1 VWRDARGSET
11 GNESDPELTIGWI
24 AAAESEP
31 AGWLARPTESAL
43 GAAPGGWLVLLDME
57 VNVKSAPG
65 LAPGTV
71 GAGCMIFCVYNN
83 SRDHNFEGI
92 KLVLVQISSYGKDE
106 LDHGSMPNFHANL
119 ALRMRLATVRRR
131 TSVAPVV
138 GVVVAP
144 TRARV
149 GCTTTWTTVASTV
162 LLEVLLSRASLLRWL
177 NFDT

>member
-1 VWRDARGSET
+1 
-11 GNESDPELTIGWI
+11 
-24 AAAESEP
+24 
-31 AGWLARPTESAL
+31 
-43 GAAPGGWLVLLDME
+43 
-57 VNVKSAPG
+57 
-65 LAPGTV
+65 
-71 GAGCMIFCVYNN
+71 
-83 SRDHNFEGI
+83 
-92 KLVLVQISSYGKDE
+92 
-106 LDHGSMPNFHANL
+106 MPNFHANL
-119 ALRMRLATVRRR
+119 ALRMRLATVRRRR